1 MGRKVWGKKCGYVES
16 PDLSAMEQ
24 ALVGIRAEE
33 CVGLRDRRRA
43 ERIPR
48 AFEASMRSVHSV
60 PSLVWVSVLSW

>member
-16 PDLSAMEQ
+16 PDLSAMGQ

-48 AFEASMRSVHSV
+48 AFEAS
-60 PSLVWVSVLSW
+60 LSW